1 MRKLFSIIVAAIML
15 LCAGITASADP
26 EPETPVE
33 PGIIEEYQY
42 TNYIRSLLSIQ
53 NDTAYCK
60 SVVMGFPDIATK
72 IEITQTLY
80 QVFGPYEYYVHS
92 WSHTYYDWYASFQNT
107 RSSLGGGTYRVKT
120 VAKVYSGSNYET
132 VSLYSNNVT
141 C

>member
-1 MRKLFSIIVAAIML
+1 MRKLFLIIVAAVML
-15 LCAGITASADP
+15 ICAGITASADP

-72 IEITQTLY
+72 IEITQTRY
-80 QVFGPYEYYVHS
+80 Q
-92 WSHTYYDWYASFQNT
+92 
-107 RSSLGGGTYRVKT
+107 GGGTYRVKT